1 MQRLQL
7 QDEPPH
13 VRTGRSKP
21 LKLEVVNSYSCL
33 SFYNVLLVENYMLD
47 KLLLNVSSSENKDF
61 IIKVP
66 DHGKDS
72 VSTCSS
78 MDLEPERHKCFSTS
92 HPHLSRNSVRREDSG
107 PNLKK

>member
-1 MQRLQL
+1 
-7 QDEPPH
+7 
-13 VRTGRSKP
+13 
-21 LKLEVVNSYSCL
+21 
-33 SFYNVLLVENYMLD
+33 MLD

-107 PNLKK
+107 PRVCEVKFKKIIEWQQGCIWSQIKKYIILWPKWKNEKQTSVYVEEM